1 MRLSASRVPA
11 PFALSIADLIVSQPR
26 PAPEKLPAFN
36 KPTALHDVH
45 ALLDQLRKLPKLR
58 SEKWEVGE
66 TYTLSARKPW
76 VEDRGYIDAFQPIMA
91 IPEQPTFQFANHIGV
106 SDEGRHIEIWLT
118 RLTPG
123 ASYIVQLRLQA
134 GTGGSGEFPVGA
146 ASVKELYSGTNVV
159 GYAVSLRIKTGPSGD
174 SWYWY
179 ENGFGGVGITS
190 CTGCH
195 SKAGSGGTYIG
206 RDFVFVRVP

>member
-1 MRLSASRVPA
+1 MATSYRKLQPDIDKILVFERP
-11 PFALSIADLIVSQPR
+11 PLPQPR
-26 PAPEKLPAFN
+26 PAPEKLPSFH
-36 KPTALHDVH
+36 KPTELHDVH
-45 ALLDQLRKLPKLR
+45 ALLDRLRKLPKLR

-134 GTGGSGEFPVGA
+134 GTGGTYHISTGEGTHQTSAGGDQTVAVLLYQVEREMSLVRIENHGA
-146 ASVKELYSGTNVV
+146 S
-159 GYAVSLRIKTGPSGD
+159 
-174 SWYWY
+174 YWA
-179 ENGFGGVGITS
+179 FVDATITAIA
-190 CTGCH
+190 T
-195 SKAGSGGTYIG
+195 
-206 RDFVFVRVP
+206 

>member
-1 MRLSASRVPA
+1 MNYRLALALLLFCAPLGCGKDTPDKLPDAGASDLATP
-11 PFALSIADLIVSQPR
+11 SADLAGADMAGGTSFDPQTPPQGGAPLMAWLNAGYYKSWR
-26 PAPEKLPAFN
+26 CEAAAHPAGPN
-36 KPTALHDVH
+36 
-45 ALLDQLRKLPKLR
+45 
-58 SEKWEVGE
+58 
-66 TYTLSARKPW
+66 
-76 VEDRGYIDAFQPIMA
+76 
-91 IPEQPTFQFANHIGV
+91 
-106 SDEGRHIEIWLT
+106 
-118 RLTPG
+118 G
-123 ASYIVQLRLQA
+123 AHGTNRVCSNNLQA